1 MSWVQ
6 AMKFKQCVI
15 ILKKI
20 ESVKVNKIV
29 EPINVEYFFVITFYL
44 HVNTIQ
50 NTYYLDLTQDK
61 NRQYYCFLGFETV
74 HVLHCEMTAWS
85 LRKDGRIMCSIW
97 YEWWI
102 ADCKWSCVWEHS
114 FYIPLSRAI
123 VLLPPLNI
131 SAQND

>member
-44 HVNTIQ
+44 HVNTTQ
-50 NTYYLDLTQDK
+50 NTDYLDLTQDK
-61 NRQYYCFLGFETV
+61 NLQYYCFLGFETV
-74 HVLHCEMTAWS
+74 PVLHCEMTAWS
-85 LRKDGRIMCSIW
+85 LRKDGQIVCSI
-97 YEWWI
+97 
-102 ADCKWSCVWEHS
+102 
-114 FYIPLSRAI
+114 
-123 VLLPPLNI
+123 
-131 SAQND
+131 